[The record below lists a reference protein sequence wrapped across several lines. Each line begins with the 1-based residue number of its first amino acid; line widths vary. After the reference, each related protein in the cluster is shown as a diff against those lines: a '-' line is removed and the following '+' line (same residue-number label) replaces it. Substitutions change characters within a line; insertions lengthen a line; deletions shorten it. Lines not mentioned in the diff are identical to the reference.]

1 MVSASFDFTPLL
13 APSLPAPADKWTGFP
28 KYNFI
33 GGNNDA
39 DEVPIDGLI
48 AAATTVLQREGGT
61 LASYGLES
69 GPLGYRPL
77 REFLADKLKRTAGI
91 ACTADEIL
99 ITSGSLQ
106 GLDLVNGVLLAPGDT
121 VLIEQESYQG
131 SLARLVRLGVN
142 AVGIP
147 LDRDGMQIDAV
158 AAALEDLKRRGIRPK
173 YIYTIPT
180 VQNPTGTILS
190 EARRRELLRLAQ
202 AHHVPVFE
210 DDCYADLI
218 WDGRRPPALYA
229 MSEGRGVIHIGSFS
243 KSIAPALRVGYIV
256 ARWDILARMQAL
268 KTDAGSG
275 ALDQMVLA
283 EFCAAHFV
291 EHVPKLRRAL
301 RVEVE
306 TLVDAA

>member
-1 MVSASFDFTPLL
+1 MAIASFDFAPLL
-13 APSLPAPADKWTGFP
+13 APGLPPPAAKWTGRA

-39 DEVPIDGLI
+39 DEVPVDGLI
-48 AAATTVLQREGGT
+48 AAATTVLKREGGT

-131 SLARLVRLGVN
+131 SLTRLARLGVN

-147 LDRDGMQIDAV
+147 LGRDGVRIDAV

-180 VQNPTGTILS
+180 VQNPTATIMP
-190 EARRRELLRLAQ
+190 EQRRLQLLKLADE
-202 AHHVPVFE
+202 HGVPIFE
-210 DDCYADLI
+210 DDCYAEGI
-218 WDGRRPPALYA
+218 PAA
-229 MSEGRGVIHIGSFS
+229 
-243 KSIAPALRVGYIV
+243 
-256 ARWDILARMQAL
+256 
-268 KTDAGSG
+268 SG
-275 ALDQMVLA
+275 FGMAT
-283 EFCAAHFV
+283 
-291 EHVPKLRRAL
+291 R
-301 RVEVE
+301 
-306 TLVDAA
+306 